1 MVMVLATSKRINV
14 APDVREDPK
23 LEWPELW
30 NQLTLDIV
38 SNYRAGRSREGSL
51 LSWSFKLSQPLRITS
66 GLRETFIKRYIVK
79 RTNKAEIRPEEQ
91 NEKAESFR
99 ENLIFNINTEFNTV
113 ERATQTEIDT
123 RTLAGKATDQVIMV
137 ALPRGCLLSA

>member
-1 MVMVLATSKRINV
+1 MTQHCESGRQQPQSTRRQRACRLRQFRSHNLQNRSVSIGSLVGLYRSVMVMVLATSKRINV

-66 GLRETFIKRYIVK
+66 GLRETFIKRYPVERINQ
-79 RTNKAEIRPEEQ
+79 TNKTR
-91 NEKAESFR
+91 R
-99 ENLIFNINTEFNTV
+99 TE
-113 ERATQTEIDT
+113 
-123 RTLAGKATDQVIMV
+123 
-137 ALPRGCLLSA
+137 